1 MSIKLNGATSG
12 SVELDVPAAIGS
24 DVSGVLLPT
33 AAGTLDRLERAGNI
47 LQVVQGSTS
56 TEVGVTTGTYTDTGL
71 SATITPTSSTNKIL
85 VIVSQQVQ
93 IYRINS
99 GNGVGIRI
107 LRDATVIDY
116 PNENSTGGLADY
128 IAVVGGTTINY
139 YSTYSRSV
147 LDSPN
152 TTSAVTY
159 KTMGRPYLTTDTGV
173 VNFQVAGAVQN
184 GTSYIQLLEVAA

>member
-56 TEVGVTTGTYTDTGL
+56 TAVGVTTGTYTDTGL

-116 PNENSTGGLADY
+116 PNESGTGGLAEY
-128 IAVVGGTTINY
+128 IAVTGGTVVNY
-139 YSTYSRSV
+139 YLTYSRSV

-159 KTMGRPYLTTDTGV
+159 KTMGRPYLTDDTGL
-173 VNFQVAGAVQN
+173 VNFQTAGAVQN